1 MGKEFYLQKAQGHVM
16 SSIWKVQMV
25 NNTRICSAKR
35 GAGGGLGRCL
45 PTLGLRIMKAWVI
58 GVKAL
63 PVEPLSFFLTK
74 DFDFYKI

>member
-16 SSIWKVQMV
+16 SSIWNVQMV
-25 NNTRICSAKR
+25 NNTRICSANQGR
-35 GAGGGLGRCL
+35 WGLGRCL

-63 PVEPLSFFLTK
+63 PAEPLSSFLTK